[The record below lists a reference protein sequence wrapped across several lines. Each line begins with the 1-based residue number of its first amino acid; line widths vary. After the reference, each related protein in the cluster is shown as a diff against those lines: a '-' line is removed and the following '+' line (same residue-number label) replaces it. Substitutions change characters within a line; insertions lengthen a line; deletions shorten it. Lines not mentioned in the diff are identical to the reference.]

1 LVSDLSNIFKDELSN
16 TLEQL
21 LSKSSQVESIGSLVA
36 ENLKKIE
43 SINYIVQNKNGYLN
57 DLKHKIGENNLKAL
71 IQTGFIIK
79 GKEISNKDSW
89 KVTKFALDF
98 VNNINL
104 LTECNKQSIACKKEI
119 SIFDRF
125 RYFINSKM

>member
-1 LVSDLSNIFKDELSN
+1 M
-16 TLEQL
+16 
-21 LSKSSQVESIGSLVA
+21 
-36 ENLKKIE
+36 KKIE

-98 VNNINL
+98 VNNIN
-104 LTECNKQSIACKKEI
+104 KEI

>member
-1 LVSDLSNIFKDELSN
+1 M
-16 TLEQL
+16 
-21 LSKSSQVESIGSLVA
+21 
-36 ENLKKIE
+36 KKIE

-98 VNNINL
+98 VNNIN
-104 LTECNKQSIACKKEI
+104 KEI

-125 RYFINSKM
+125 RYFINIKM

>member
-1 LVSDLSNIFKDELSN
+1 M
-16 TLEQL
+16 
-21 LSKSSQVESIGSLVA
+21 
-36 ENLKKIE
+36 KKIE
-43 SINYIVQNKNGYLN
+43 SINYIIKNKNGYLN

-71 IQTGFIIK
+71 VQTGFIIK

-98 VNNINL
+98 VNNIN
-104 LTECNKQSIACKKEI
+104 KEI

-125 RYFINSKM
+125 RYFLNSKM

>member
-1 LVSDLSNIFKDELSN
+1 M
-16 TLEQL
+16 
-21 LSKSSQVESIGSLVA
+21 
-36 ENLKKIE
+36 KKIE

-71 IQTGFIIK
+71 VQTGFIIK

-98 VNNINL
+98 VNNIN
-104 LTECNKQSIACKKEI
+104 KEI

-125 RYFINSKM
+125 RYFLNSKM

>member
-1 LVSDLSNIFKDELSN
+1 M
-16 TLEQL
+16 
-21 LSKSSQVESIGSLVA
+21 
-36 ENLKKIE
+36 KKIE

-98 VNNINL
+98 VNNIN
-104 LTECNKQSIACKKEI
+104 KEI

-125 RYFINSKM
+125 RYFLNSKM